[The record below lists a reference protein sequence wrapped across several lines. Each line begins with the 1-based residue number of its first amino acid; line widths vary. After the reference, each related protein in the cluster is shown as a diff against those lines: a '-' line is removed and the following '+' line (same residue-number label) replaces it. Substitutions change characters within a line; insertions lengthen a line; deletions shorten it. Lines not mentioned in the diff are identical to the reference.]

1 MKSITSFKK
10 LVNNYDYFLFDQWG
24 VLHNGT
30 NKFSKAEECLKF
42 LKDKQK
48 KIVLISNSSK
58 PTNQSI
64 KHLDKLGISNNLYDY
79 CITSGQI
86 ALNYIEKDIYTKYG
100 KKCFPLELPKE
111 KKTYFKLKC
120 TNNIKL
126 ANFAMIA
133 DLKDD
138 LTILDFAKNLDEMLK
153 YKLPLL
159 CANPDYLVHNNKKLS
174 MCGGTIAN
182 LYADLGGIVFRYGKP
197 FYPIYQDVIKKMRIK
212 NHKRVLAVGDSL
224 WHDIDGGKKMNFD
237 TLWIKKGIHS
247 SQLSNKNE
255 INLLLKKYTPKYAIS
270 HLQL

>member
-24 VLHNGT
+24 VLHNGK
-30 NKFSKAEECLKF
+30 NKFLKAEECLKY
-42 LKDKQK
+42 LKQKEK
-48 KIVLISNSSK
+48 KIVLISNSSR
-58 PTNQSI
+58 PTKQSQ
-64 KHLDKLGISNNLYDY
+64 KHLDKLGIKNKLYDY

-86 ALNYIEKDIYTKYG
+86 ALNFIEEDIYKKYG
-100 KKCFPLELPKE
+100 NICYPLELPKE

-120 TNNIKL
+120 TGNIKL

-138 LTILDFAKNLDEMLK
+138 LTILDFAEKLDEMLK

-182 LYADLGGIVFRYGKP
+182 LYADLGGVVFRYGKP

-212 NHKRVLAVGDSL
+212 NRKRVLAVGDSL
-224 WHDIDGGKKMNFD
+224 WHDIDGGNRMKFD
-237 TLWIKKGIHS
+237 TLWIKNGIHS
-247 SQLSNKNE
+247 SQLSKNSE
-255 INLLLKKYTPKYAIS
+255 INKLLKEYAPKYSIS
-270 HLQL
+270 HLEL

>member
-42 LKDKQK
+42 LKDKEK

-138 LTILDFAKNLDEMLK
+138 LTILDFATVQLHA
-153 YKLPLL
+153 
-159 CANPDYLVHNNKKLS
+159 CFLS
-174 MCGGTIAN
+174 
-182 LYADLGGIVFRYGKP
+182 
-197 FYPIYQDVIKKMRIK
+197 VIKENRC
-212 NHKRVLAVGDSL
+212 
-224 WHDIDGGKKMNFD
+224 
-237 TLWIKKGIHS
+237 
-247 SQLSNKNE
+247 
-255 INLLLKKYTPKYAIS
+255 
-270 HLQL
+270 